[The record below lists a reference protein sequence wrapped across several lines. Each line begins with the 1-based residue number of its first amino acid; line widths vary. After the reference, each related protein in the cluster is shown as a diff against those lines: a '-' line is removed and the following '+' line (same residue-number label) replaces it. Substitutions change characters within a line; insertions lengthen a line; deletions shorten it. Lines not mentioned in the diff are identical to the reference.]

1 MVTSKQEFTVKR
13 SNALYICVSS
23 MNGEPLTKGNMKAL
37 EALQAQAQIVVKDS
51 GGQRLVISTGKD

>member
-1 MVTSKQEFTVKR
+1 VKR